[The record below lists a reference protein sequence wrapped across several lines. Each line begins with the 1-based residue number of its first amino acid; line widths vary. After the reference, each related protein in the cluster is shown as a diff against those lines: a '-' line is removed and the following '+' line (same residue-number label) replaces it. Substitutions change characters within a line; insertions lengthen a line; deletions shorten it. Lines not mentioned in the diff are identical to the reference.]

1 MKRLFSVLTIISLF
15 LILSACGGGDTP
27 ESVMN
32 GYFNILEDYL
42 NDMEKADSA
51 DDIVGA
57 IETFSDKM
65 KALAPRM
72 KAIMEKHPELKGMK
86 GGKLPEE
93 YKELNDRMQKLMPRM
108 IGVFGKMMKYGNDPK
123 VKEAQGKLQEA
134 MSSFE

>member
-1 MKRLFSVLTIISLF
+1 MKRLFSILTIISLF

-32 GYFNILEDYL
+32 NYL
-42 NDMEKADSA
+42 DLMDNYMNDMEKADSA
-51 DDIVGA
+51 DDIVDVLEA
-57 IETFSDKM
+57 FSKKMET
-65 KALAPRM
+65 LAPRM

-93 YKELNDRMQKLMPRM
+93 YKDINDRMQKIMPRM
-108 IGVFGKMMKYGNDPK
+108 MGVFGKMMKYGNDPK
-123 VKEAQGKLQEA
+123 VKEAQKKFQEA

>member
-1 MKRLFSVLTIISLF
+1 MKKLFSILTIIGLF

-32 GYFNILEDYL
+32 DYFDLMDNYL
-42 NDMEKADSA
+42 DDMEKANSA
-51 DDIVGA
+51 DDIVSV
-57 IETFSDKM
+57 IETFSNKM

-93 YKELNDRMQKLMPRM
+93 YKELNDRMQKLMPRL

-123 VKEAQGKLQEA
+123 VKEAQKKFQKA
-134 MSSFE
+134 MSSFK

>member
-1 MKRLFSVLTIISLF
+1 MKRLFSILTIISLF

-32 GYFNILEDYL
+32 DYL
-42 NDMEKADSA
+42 DLMDNYMNDMEKADSA
-51 DDIVGA
+51 DDIVDVLEA
-57 IETFSDKM
+57 FSKKMET
-65 KALAPRM
+65 LAPRM

-93 YKELNDRMQKLMPRM
+93 YKDINDRMQKIMPRM
-108 IGVFGKMMKYGNDPK
+108 MGVFGKMMKYGNDPK
-123 VKEAQGKLQEA
+123 VKEAQKKFQEA

>member
-1 MKRLFSVLTIISLF
+1 MKRLFSILTIISLF

-27 ESVMN
+27 KSVMN
-32 GYFNILEDYL
+32 DYLDLMEDYM

-51 DDIVGA
+51 DDIVGVLEA
-57 IETFSDKM
+57 FSKKM
-65 KALAPRM
+65 KELTPRM

-93 YKELNDRMQKLMPRM
+93 YKEINDRMQKIMPRM

-123 VKEAQGKLQEA
+123 VKKAQEKFQEA
-134 MSSFE
+134 ISLK

>member
-1 MKRLFSVLTIISLF
+1 MKSLFSILTIISLF

-32 GYFNILEDYL
+32 DYFDLMEDYM

-51 DDIVGA
+51 DDIVDVLEA
-57 IETFSDKM
+57 FSNKM
-65 KALAPRM
+65 KTLAPRM

-93 YKELNDRMQKLMPRM
+93 YKDLNDRMQKIMPRM

-123 VKEAQGKLQEA
+123 VKEAQKKFQEA
-134 MSSFE
+134 MSSLK